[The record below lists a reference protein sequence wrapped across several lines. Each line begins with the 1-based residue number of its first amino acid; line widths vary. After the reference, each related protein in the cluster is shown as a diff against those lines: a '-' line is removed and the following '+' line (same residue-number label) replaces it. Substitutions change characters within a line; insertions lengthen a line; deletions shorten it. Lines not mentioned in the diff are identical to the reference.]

1 MGRSQSASKQELQIV
16 EAFSLAIVPDQV
28 IRESNIKELLKD
40 MTAAQSSVKAS
51 TKQLERARSEQ
62 KNGNAITNWWNDRN
76 DAVQDAQIDLNRS
89 IGTLTEKTSQLL
101 IVNTAISKVLHDQQG
116 ILLQQQDQL
125 QQQASTLQ
133 EQNNQILDQQKALER
148 QQQEINAA
156 NKGLMEAKGISQEQA
171 QKLVGCVAL
180 VTEAE
185 KRIDAA
191 NQELTQSLERYVQD
205 SNTVCLERL
214 EELNAG
220 LERTLQANIQAF
232 DGKIEAQDS
241 NVALKLAAA
250 TNALELKLGSVT
262 QDLARKLDTANQQLE
277 LAQQT
282 QRDAFSSTL
291 TQMSADLRATADGLT
306 HAQAEVSQLQQALK
320 SGRRTQIIATTTAIA
335 IAFATLAWQV
345 LQVIR
350 PVTTLTH

>member
-1 MGRSQSASKQELQIV
+1 
-16 EAFSLAIVPDQV
+16 
-28 IRESNIKELLKD
+28 
-40 MTAAQSSVKAS
+40 
-51 TKQLERARSEQ
+51 QLERARSEQ

-185 KRIDAA
+185 
-191 NQELTQSLERYVQD
+191 
-205 SNTVCLERL
+205 
-214 EELNAG
+214 
-220 LERTLQANIQAF
+220 
-232 DGKIEAQDS
+232 
-241 NVALKLAAA
+241 
-250 TNALELKLGSVT
+250 
-262 QDLARKLDTANQQLE
+262 
-277 LAQQT
+277 
-282 QRDAFSSTL
+282 
-291 TQMSADLRATADGLT
+291 
-306 HAQAEVSQLQQALK
+306 
-320 SGRRTQIIATTTAIA
+320 
-335 IAFATLAWQV
+335 
-345 LQVIR
+345 
-350 PVTTLTH
+350 